1 MYEFVVQELCMA
13 QTNLAFLY
21 HERVIQTCV
30 CSPSMFQQRPDT
42 KLQKPLQRE
51 LRQREAGIGLCA
63 NSAFLSASA
72 FLVFPKVRWRWIC
85 SCMLTGKKWPSPHP
99 QLPIYLSP
107 IHTQNRL
114 CHRQKELVTDK
125 ARPSGSTRCHC
136 QGKGREAYPCPA
148 GPGSHLVWLLP
159 LTEAIIVHLIHS
171 CWAQVQQSSLN
182 LQDVKAHFCEETDTR
197 NTFSCRLLL
206 HRKLQAVG
214 SMLGALCSF

>member
-1 MYEFVVQELCMA
+1 MLSLDVSAKARHQTPKATSKGTEAKRGWNRALC
-13 QTNLAFLY
+13 QF
-21 HERVIQTCV
+21 CV
-30 CSPSMFQQRPDT
+30 SLSLCFPCVPEGEVEMD
-42 KLQKPLQRE
+42 LQLHAYRKEMTFPPP
-51 LRQREAGIGLCA
+51 
-63 NSAFLSASA
+63 SAS
-72 FLVFPKVRWRWIC
+72 
-85 SCMLTGKKWPSPHP
+85 H
-99 QLPIYLSP
+99 LSLS
-107 IHTQNRL
+107 HTYSKQTL
-114 CHRQKELVTDK
+114 SQAELVTDK
-125 ARPSGSTRCHC
+125 ARPSGTTRYHC